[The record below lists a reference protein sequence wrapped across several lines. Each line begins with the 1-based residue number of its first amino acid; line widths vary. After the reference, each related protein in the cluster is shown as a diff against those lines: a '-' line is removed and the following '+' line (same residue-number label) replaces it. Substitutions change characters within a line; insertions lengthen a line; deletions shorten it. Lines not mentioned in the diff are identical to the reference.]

1 MIRRIRLGLIGDNI
15 ASSKSPLF
23 HVLAGQQTGLDV
35 TYDRLIPPELGQS
48 FEQVFD
54 GAQTQ
59 GYDGLN
65 ITYPYKERVTKHVT
79 IPDPQVAAIGAV
91 NTVVFSGGDAT
102 GFNTD
107 YSGFLALYRAARV
120 DRSPG
125 VICLIGCG
133 GVGKAIA
140 FALQDLSASV
150 IRCVDQDQS
159 KAQGLADALAQAGSS
174 TAIEV
179 HTDAVIAAKGADGLV
194 NCTPLGMV
202 GIGGSPL
209 PGASMSGANWAFD
222 AVYTPEKTKFLSDA
236 TAAGL
241 RPISGFELFFEQAI
255 ASWKIFTGTALDSGL
270 LRRSLRSAGE

>member
-23 HVLAGQQTGLDV
+23 HVLAGQQTGLEV

-54 GAQTQ
+54 DAQAQ

-79 IPDPQVAAIGAV
+79 IPDPRVAAIGAV
-91 NTVVFSGGDAT
+91 NTVVFSGGGRT

-120 DRSPG
+120 DLSPG
-125 VICLIGCG
+125 AVCLIGCG

-140 FALQDLSASV
+140 FALQELSASA
-150 IRCVDQDQS
+150 IRCVDQDRS
-159 KAQGLADALAQAGSS
+159 KAQGLADALAQADSS
-174 TAIEV
+174 MVTEV
-179 HTDAVIAAKGADGLV
+179 HTDAVNAANGADGLL

-209 PGASMSGANWAFD
+209 SGASMSGANWAFD
-222 AVYTPEKTKFLSDA
+222 AVYTPEKTKFLSDSE
-236 TAAGL
+236 AAGL
-241 RPISGFELFFEQAI
+241 RPISGFELFFGQAI
-255 ASWKIFTGTALDSGL
+255 ASWQIFTGTALDSIL
-270 LRRSLRSAGE
+270 LRRSLRRTGE